1 MREGGRGR
9 GRGGERECEAEIKRE
24 RERGER
30 ERARE
35 KTSECADAPR
45 GPWRRNT
52 ENAHRGAHAS
62 GGGRATPLGGSVGVD
77 PPMGPPGATSPR
89 GERRRESP
97 ECCSA
102 ERCSP
107 ECPLPSGCGV
117 VCGVG
122 GEGAFGVA
130 GLNSG
135 ISCVLEGCRLRC
147 ATLARPQRHLVFSWG
162 GCAAQALLPS
172 VEGNPGP
179 TAHYH
184 RAAQGA
190 GSGGGAKLARSTC
203 RTLVEMQEAADRGG
217 RRAEAA
223 RDEWRE
229 QPR

>member
-1 MREGGRGR
+1 MPSTDKLVIVNHEREGEREGEKENAREAEITRERERERDEGGRGR
-9 GRGGERECEAEIKRE
+9 
-24 RERGER
+24 ERGR
-30 ERARE
+30 PNAP
-35 KTSECADAPR
+35 TSPR

-52 ENAHRGAHAS
+52 ENARPGAHAS
-62 GGGRATPLGGSVGVD
+62 GGGRATPLRGSVGVD

-184 RAAQGA
+184 RAAQG
-190 GSGGGAKLARSTC
+190 GG
-203 RTLVEMQEAADRGG
+203 
-217 RRAEAA
+217 
-223 RDEWRE
+223 EWRRR
-229 QPR
+229 QAGAFDTPHAR